1 MVILGQIFRCFFLL
15 RNEEEHQLDSV
26 SNSNVTMLNSTISSD
41 GNQNCTEGQSSEQEV
56 NWNDA
61 IVFKYLAFGAL
72 ALGLFFSMLF
82 HCFVHENTECN
93 DEGMHSNNTQ
103 NGARK
108 SECTKIG

>member
-1 MVILGQIFRCFFLL
+1 MF
-15 RNEEEHQLDSV
+15 
-26 SNSNVTMLNSTISSD
+26 NSTLSSE
-41 GNQNCTEGQSSEQEV
+41 GNNSGLNCTEGQSSEQEV

-82 HCFVHENTECN
+82 HCFVHENTESC

-103 NGARK
+103 NGALK

>member
-1 MVILGQIFRCFFLL
+1 
-15 RNEEEHQLDSV
+15 
-26 SNSNVTMLNSTISSD
+26 MLNSTSD
-41 GNQNCTEGQSSEQEV
+41 GNNSGQNCTEGQSSEQEV

-82 HCFVHENTECN
+82 HCFVHENTECS

-103 NGARK
+103 NSALRGAIK
-108 SECTKIG
+108 SECTKIGL

>member
-1 MVILGQIFRCFFLL
+1 M
-15 RNEEEHQLDSV
+15 RNEEENQLSI
-26 SNSNVTMLNSTISSD
+26 SNSNVTVQTVINTTDITLD
-41 GNQNCTEGQSSEQEV
+41 GNCTEGQSSEQEV

-82 HCFVHENTECN
+82 HCFVHEKPECC
-93 DEGMHSNNTQ
+93 DEGMHSKNH
-103 NGARK
+103 ALK

>member
-1 MVILGQIFRCFFLL
+1 
-15 RNEEEHQLDSV
+15 
-26 SNSNVTMLNSTISSD
+26 MLNSTLD
-41 GNQNCTEGQSSEQEV
+41 GNNSGLNCTEGQSSEQEV

-82 HCFVHENTECN
+82 HCFVHENTECC

-103 NGARK
+103 NSALRGALK